1 MNFNKVIFR
10 PIELLKLIGSWF
22 PERAAKIYS
31 VLSRVN
37 QQSPLQQYSLLF
49 VLRQS
54 HVDLMAFQ
62 TIDNNVRMSQELDFR
77 LILTYNNN
85 DKSLIPTNAPRFSL
99 SAIFLLGIFKLPF
112 FMLH

>member
-1 MNFNKVIFR
+1 M
-10 PIELLKLIGSWF
+10 
-22 PERAAKIYS
+22 
-31 VLSRVN
+31 
-37 QQSPLQQYSLLF
+37 
-49 VLRQS
+49 
-54 HVDLMAFQ
+54 DLMAFQ

-85 DKSLIPTNAPRFSL
+85 DKSLIPTNAPRLSL

>member
-1 MNFNKVIFR
+1 M
-10 PIELLKLIGSWF
+10 
-22 PERAAKIYS
+22 
-31 VLSRVN
+31 
-37 QQSPLQQYSLLF
+37 
-49 VLRQS
+49 
-54 HVDLMAFQ
+54 DLMAFQ

-77 LILTYNNN
+77 LILISNN

>member
-1 MNFNKVIFR
+1 M
-10 PIELLKLIGSWF
+10 
-22 PERAAKIYS
+22 
-31 VLSRVN
+31 
-37 QQSPLQQYSLLF
+37 
-49 VLRQS
+49 
-54 HVDLMAFQ
+54 DLMAFQ

-77 LILTYNNN
+77 LILTSNNNN

>member
-1 MNFNKVIFR
+1 M
-10 PIELLKLIGSWF
+10 
-22 PERAAKIYS
+22 
-31 VLSRVN
+31 
-37 QQSPLQQYSLLF
+37 
-49 VLRQS
+49 
-54 HVDLMAFQ
+54 DLMAFQ

-77 LILTYNNN
+77 LILTYNNNN